1 MCYTSGMKQMV
12 HLFDVDG
19 TLTNTAHI
27 WIEIYEAG
35 LRDLGIVP
43 PGARE
48 IAKHTHDFK
57 SVVALGVREADV
69 SVFGQSAWRRADEVV
84 HTAPLYPGA
93 LDVLARLRSRGD
105 KIGVVSSM
113 YRKKLDRTLREQGIN
128 VDVVVGGGDVPHN
141 KPSPEGIL
149 FALKQL
155 GVGPSVENVTY
166 YGDKETDL
174 VAAHAA
180 GVRAVLFFPEEH
192 QALYD
197 LNDMETEPHEKLLSW
212 TELLERL

>member
-1 MCYTSGMKQMV
+1 MKQTV

-19 TLTNTAHI
+19 TLTNTANI

-35 LRDLGIVP
+35 LRDLGITP
-43 PGARE
+43 PDVRE
-48 IAKHTHDFK
+48 IAKYTHDFK
-57 SVVALGVREADV
+57 SVVALGVREADIQT
-69 SVFGQSAWRRADEVV
+69 FGQSSWRRADEVV
-84 HTAPLYPGA
+84 HTAPLHPGA
-93 LDVLARLRSRGD
+93 LDVLAKLRARGD

-113 YRKKLDRTLREQGIN
+113 ERAKLDRTLREQGIN

-155 GVGPSVENVTY
+155 GVEPSLENVTY

-180 GVRAVLFFPEEH
+180 GVRAVLFFPKEH

-197 LNDMETEPHEKLLSW
+197 LDDMKTKPHEKFLSW
-212 TELLERL
+212 AELLERL